1 MADHAAPPA
10 QLKPGV
16 LSRLGMSMR
25 RWKSAFVSPA
35 NQITQADTFF
45 YGAGTTTVASLLY
58 SGRREARD
66 RQVIY
71 NKWAQMESDP
81 IIST

>member
-1 MADHAAPPA
+1 
-10 QLKPGV
+10 
-16 LSRLGMSMR
+16 
-25 RWKSAFVSPA
+25 
-35 NQITQADTFF
+35 FF

-81 IIST
+81 IISTALLLLVTGALGGHETNGELVFIEQKDSTPLKSTT